1 MPVTPETMRLWNERK
16 VMPVRLRIFNL
27 LKTWLESYWRN
38 ESDDCILD
46 ALILFIQERLSRSF
60 PVESPRL
67 LDLIKKSGS
76 LEAST
81 GIGHGAFG
89 RVVSSDRFKH
99 GSPTSPLY
107 GNAFFNT
114 SATTNLP
121 PTPIM
126 NKQLFNNLR
135 SGQTSINITDFHAL
149 ELARQ
154 LTLMES
160 SLYCAITPEDLLESG
175 KRKVA
180 SLKAMSTLSNRI
192 TGWVADSILN
202 EHDPK
207 RRTAL
212 LKFFIKL
219 SDVSFLSISP
229 QMSLTIR
236 PGVPPRPLPHQ
247 RCLTLNNFSTL
258 FSVLAG
264 LNSSTI
270 MRLSRTWNVGRSVDR
285 FEARQ

>member
-1 MPVTPETMRLWNERK
+1 
-16 VMPVRLRIFNL
+16 
-27 LKTWLESYWRN
+27 
-38 ESDDCILD
+38 
-46 ALILFIQERLSRSF
+46 
-60 PVESPRL
+60 
-67 LDLIKKSGS
+67 
-76 LEAST
+76 
-81 GIGHGAFG
+81 
-89 RVVSSDRFKH
+89 
-99 GSPTSPLY
+99 
-107 GNAFFNT
+107 
-114 SATTNLP
+114 
-121 PTPIM
+121 M

-219 SDVSFLSISP
+219 SDVSFFVNIAP
-229 QMSLTIR
+229 DVIDHKTWC
-236 PGVPPRPLPHQ
+236 PTPPTPA
-247 RCLTLNNFSTL
+247 TS
-258 FSVLAG
+258 A
-264 LNSSTI
+264 
-270 MRLSRTWNVGRSVDR
+270 
-285 FEARQ
+285 A